1 MAVFQL
7 ESSGMRDLIKRLKP
21 TKFEEITALLAL
33 YRPGPLDSGMDDQFV
48 DRKHGKVPVTY
59 PHELLEPVFKA
70 NLWSNRIPRTGY
82 ANCAGHGNYSLGE
95 ADILRRAMGKKDVAE
110 MEKQR
115 EIYWDLYDKK
125 DIKKVTAERIYLI

>member
-33 YRPGPLDSGMDDQFV
+33 YRPGPLDSGMHDQFV

-59 PHELLEPVFKA
+59 PHEMLESV
-70 NLWSNRIPRTGY
+70 LSETYGVILY
-82 ANCAGHGNYSLGE
+82 LSL
-95 ADILRRAMGKKDVAE
+95 IH
-110 MEKQR
+110 
-115 EIYWDLYDKK
+115 I
-125 DIKKVTAERIYLI
+125 